1 MIRVCPQPSV
11 WNDVYKR
18 LLQVAAVRPDMRE
31 VPVPLI
37 LAGWAWTNDVEKM
50 DRWEMTV
57 QWAKEA
63 GCEDIITAIADEDFR
78 FVRVPTDYEIGPSG
92 GPMYRAWDFE
102 RKERPEESVLIAALA
117 KLRAEWPDLAVGF
130 AADTRPLRF
139 CGAKARKLL
148 VAVLFNAS
156 PPPWG
161 KWHKRSYV
169 EAERRTFTTFRRA
182 VNKAIYPHVV
192 DHIEFVPLPPQ
203 APEA

>member
-1 MIRVCPQPSV
+1 MTRVCPQPNV

-18 LLQVAAVRPDMRE
+18 LLQVAAGRPDMRE

-63 GCEDIITAIADEDFR
+63 GCEEIVTAIADEDFR
-78 FVRVPTDYEIGPSG
+78 FVRVPSDYEIGPSG
-92 GPMYRAWDFE
+92 GPMYRTWDFE
-102 RKERPEESVLIAALA
+102 RKERPEETVLTAALA
-117 KLRAEWPDLAVGF
+117 KLVAEWADIAVGF

-139 CGAKARKLL
+139 CGEKARKLL
-148 VAVLFNAS
+148 VAVSFNAS

-161 KWHKRSYV
+161 KWYMRSYV
-169 EAERRTFTTFRRA
+169 EVERRTFTTFRRA
-182 VNKAIYPHVV
+182 VNKAIHPHEV

-203 APEA
+203 AAKS

>member
-1 MIRVCPQPSV
+1 MIRVCPQPNV
-11 WNDVYKR
+11 WNDVYKC
-18 LLQVAAVRPDMRE
+18 LLRVAASRPNLRE

-57 QWAKEA
+57 KWAKEA
-63 GCEDIITAIADEDFR
+63 ECEEIITAIADEDFR
-78 FVRVPTDYEIGPSG
+78 FVRVPSDYEIGPSG
-92 GPMYRAWDFE
+92 GPMYRTCDFE
-102 RKERPEESVLIAALA
+102 RKERPEESVLTAALA
-117 KLRAEWPDLAVGF
+117 KLVAEWPDIAVGL

-139 CGAKARKLL
+139 CGEKARKLL
-148 VAVLFNAS
+148 VAVSFNAS

-161 KWHKRSYV
+161 KWHMRSYV

-182 VNKAIYPHVV
+182 VNKAIRPHEV

-203 APEA
+203 APKA